1 MYGDKMYVR
10 DILDTALLESHV
22 RNGYVTARSH
32 PHLPLTVFNYTPK
45 AVYEPLWD
53 QVTLRCRGL
62 IADNTGLVVGNC
74 MNKFF
79 NYGEIN
85 AKDIELTGPVQ
96 VTDKLD
102 GSMGSVIFYEGSL
115 VVATRGSFE
124 SDQAKWAHT
133 YISKHPELFD
143 AFKVICSEN
152 VTAVVEIIYPENRIV
167 VDYGDMTAVVLIG
180 AIGNYELMAGK
191 QLWIP
196 ADRIY
201 SWPGPVVERFNA
213 QSFEE
218 ALRIPPRINREGIVI
233 YFEDSGQRL
242 KIKQEDYLIAHR
254 FISNLTPKNIWEQL
268 RDGKSVEDMLEIAPD
283 EFHSTVR
290 EISSAILN
298 NKEKLEEDIEREFL
312 SLVQRQ
318 FSTRKDF
325 ADAVRGNPLK
335 SFLFLMLDGRTDQLV
350 DSVWKAIEP

>member
-1 MYGDKMYVR
+1 MYKDKMYVK
-10 DILDTALLESHV
+10 DVLDTELLESHV

-45 AVYEPLWD
+45 AAYEPLWD
-53 QVTLRCRGL
+53 EVTLRCRGL
-62 IADNTGLVVGNC
+62 IADTTGLIVGNC

-79 NYGEIN
+79 NYGEPN
-85 AKDIELTGPVQ
+85 AKGINTEGPVQ

-102 GSMGSVIFYEGSL
+102 GSMGNVIFYDGEL

-124 SDQAKWAHT
+124 SEQAKWAHG
-133 YISKHPELFD
+133 YISKNAELCN
-143 AFKVICSEN
+143 AFRLICSEN

-180 AIGNYELMAGK
+180 AIGNYELTAGK

-201 SWPGPVVERFNA
+201 SWPGPVVERFEA
-213 QSFEE
+213 SSFEE
-218 ALRIPPRINREGIVI
+218 ALRIPPRLNREGIVI
-233 YFEDSGQRL
+233 YFENSGQRL

-254 FISNLTPKNIWEQL
+254 FISNLTPRNIWEQL
-268 RDGKSVEDMLEIAPD
+268 RSGKTVEDMLEIAPD
-283 EFHSTVR
+283 EFHGMVR
-290 EISSAILN
+290 EISSVILD
-298 NKEKLEEDIEREFL
+298 NKQRLEETVEREFIQL
-312 SLVQRQ
+312 ATQK
-318 FSTRKDF
+318 FATRKDF
-325 ADAVRGNPLK
+325 AEAINDHPYK
-335 SFLFLMLDGRTDQLV
+335 SFLFLRLDGRTDQLV

>member
-1 MYGDKMYVR
+1 MYGDKMYVS
-10 DILDTALLESHV
+10 DVLDTDLLESHV

-53 QVTLRCRGL
+53 EVTLRCRGL
-62 IADNTGLVVGNC
+62 IADTSGLIVGNC

-79 NYGEIN
+79 NYGEPS
-85 AKDIELTGPVQ
+85 AKGIDTTGPVQ

-102 GSMGSVIFYEGSL
+102 GSMGNVIFYNGEL
-115 VVATRGSFE
+115 IVATRGSFE
-124 SDQAKWAHT
+124 SEQAKWAHD
-133 YISKHPELFD
+133 YISKNPELCN
-143 AFKVICSEN
+143 AFRLICSEN

-180 AIGNYELMAGK
+180 AIGNYELTAGK

-196 ADRIY
+196 ADNIY
-201 SWPGPVVERFNA
+201 SWPGPVVERFEA
-213 QSFEE
+213 SSFEE
-218 ALRIPPRINREGIVI
+218 ALRIPPRLNREGIVI
-233 YFEDSGQRL
+233 YFEDSGHRL

-268 RDGKSVEDMLEIAPD
+268 RSGKTVEDMLEIAPD
-283 EFHSTVR
+283 EFHGMVR
-290 EISSAILN
+290 EISSVILD
-298 NKEKLEEDIEREFL
+298 NKYALLAKIEREFIIL
-312 SLVQRQ
+312 DLLQYE
-318 FSTRKDF
+318 TRKELAEAIKDH
-325 ADAVRGNPLK
+325 PLK
-335 SFLFLMLDGRTDQLV
+335 HFLFLRVDDAEVRLL